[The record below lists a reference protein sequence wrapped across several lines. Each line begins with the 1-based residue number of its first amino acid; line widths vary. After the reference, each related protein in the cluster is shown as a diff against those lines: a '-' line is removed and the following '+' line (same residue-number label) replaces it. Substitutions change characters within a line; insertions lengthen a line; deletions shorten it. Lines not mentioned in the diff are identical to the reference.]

1 MNKFV
6 IKDGILHQL
15 RPTPCYFV
23 RELVSKTIKVLD
35 IYSKPNN
42 KKSSSTPAKGAT
54 PAKKQKLGLVTADL
68 LLFTEC
74 LDPSSTQNT
83 PVQNEV
89 TKQLHA
95 LLNNIP
101 AENLSKLEKLKKTS
115 GKLSYYVILNNI
127 ILFIS

>member
-1 MNKFV
+1 V
-6 IKDGILHQL
+6 V
-15 RPTPCYFV
+15 T
-23 RELVSKTIKVLD
+23 KTIKVLD

-54 PAKKQKLGLVTADL
+54 PAKKQKL
-68 LLFTEC
+68 
-74 LDPSSTQNT
+74 DPSANQNT

-115 GKLSYYVILNNI
+115 GKLILVLCN
-127 ILFIS
+127 FE

>member
-1 MNKFV
+1 MV
-6 IKDGILHQL
+6 
-15 RPTPCYFV
+15 T
-23 RELVSKTIKVLD
+23 KTIKVLD

-54 PAKKQKLGLVTADL
+54 PAKKQKLGLVTTGVFDRK
-68 LLFTEC
+68 FWDQSDIFSS
-74 LDPSSTQNT
+74 DPSANQNT

-101 AENLSKLEKLKKTS
+101 AEKLEKVKKTS
-115 GKLSYYVILNNI
+115 GKLLLILRN
-127 ILFIS
+127 FG